1 MTEPMQVP
9 YRIASDNTTG
19 AECLLVA
26 DRPGR
31 GVPERAQLL
40 GGILH
45 WVAADGLIE
54 QVGNPLPDT
63 LAAKIEDAGEL
74 LVVPISESGM
84 PASDF
89 VLKFA

>member
-1 MTEPMQVP
+1 MIEPMLVP
-9 YRIASDNTTG
+9 YKIASDRTTG
-19 AECLLVA
+19 AACLLVA

-31 GVPERAQLL
+31 GLPEHPRLL

-45 WVAADGLIE
+45 WVAADDLIE
-54 QVGNPLPDT
+54 QVGDPLPDT
-63 LAAKIEDAGEL
+63 LVAKIEDEREL
-74 LVVPISESGM
+74 LVVLISESGM